1 MMAYERCVNKKLRS
15 LFEFLDADRDGRI
28 TSECLL
34 SGINRL
40 LTDMNMYSDSPSN
53 NNNTGS
59 TSTGDEVPSTI
70 CEYEVEELLRCI
82 PS

>member
-28 TSECLL
+28 TSECLQ

-40 LTDMNMYSDSPSN
+40 LTDMNMYNDSDSSSGN
-53 NNNTGS
+53 G
-59 TSTGDEVPSTI
+59 GEEVPSTI

>member
-1 MMAYERCVNKKLRS
+1 MAYERCVNKKLRS

-53 NNNTGS
+53 NNNS
-59 TSTGDEVPSTI
+59 STGTSDEVPSTI